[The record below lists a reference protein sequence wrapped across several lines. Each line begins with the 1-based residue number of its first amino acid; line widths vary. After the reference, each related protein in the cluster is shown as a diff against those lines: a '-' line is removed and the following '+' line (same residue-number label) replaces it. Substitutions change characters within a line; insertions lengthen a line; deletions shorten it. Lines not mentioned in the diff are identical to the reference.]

1 MLLEPSMNQTVF
13 SHISSPPA
21 RVGRS
26 LNERCNLPMLTEII
40 LSSMTP
46 ILGRRKQDV
55 VLQPTDK
62 PVVIEGDL
70 YLVFSLL
77 SAVVLETAGL
87 SSANAVMRVSFD
99 ADEEAAMVTIAGAN
113 YHQIAPGYIQLDQQ
127 LSDLAAEGGANLTMI
142 WNEHEG
148 PTLVLRFP
156 KVIQDK
162 LS

>member
-1 MLLEPSMNQTVF
+1 MNQTVF
-13 SHISSPPA
+13 PRISSP
-21 RVGRS
+21 S
-26 LNERCNLPMLTEII
+26 LRMAKSPSERCNLPMLTEII

-55 VLQPTDK
+55 VLHPTDK

-87 SSANAVMRVSFD
+87 SSANAVMRVSFE
-99 ADEEAAMVTIAGAN
+99 ADDEAAMVTIAGAN
-113 YHQIAPGYIQLDQQ
+113 YHQIAPGYMQLDQQ
-127 LSDLAAEGGANLTMI
+127 LSDLAEEGGANLTMI

-156 KVIQDK
+156 KTIQDQV
-162 LS
+162 S

>member
-1 MLLEPSMNQTVF
+1 MNQIVF
-13 SHISSPPA
+13 PRTRSPHVRMA
-21 RVGRS
+21 KS
-26 LNERCNLPMLTEII
+26 QNDRCNLPMLTEII

-55 VLQPTDK
+55 VLQPSEK

-99 ADEEAAMVTIAGAN
+99 TDDEAAMVTIAGAN

-127 LSDLAAEGGANLTMI
+127 LSDLATEGGANLTMI

-156 KVIQDK
+156 KAIPPQ

>member
-1 MLLEPSMNQTVF
+1 MLLEPSMNQALLTRAVT
-13 SHISSPPA
+13 SPSQLGKSP
-21 RVGRS
+21 S
-26 LNERCNLPMLTEII
+26 ERCNLPMLTEII

-46 ILGRRKQDV
+46 IFERRKQHV
-55 VLQPTDK
+55 ALKPSEK
-62 PVVIEGDL
+62 PVVVQGDL

-87 SSANAVMRVSFD
+87 SSAHAVMRVSFD
-99 ADEEAAMVTIAGAN
+99 SDEDAAVVTIAGAN

-127 LSDLAAEGGANLTMI
+127 LSDLAAEGGADLKMI

-156 KVIQDK
+156 KIIKPRVD
-162 LS
+162 

>member
-1 MLLEPSMNQTVF
+1 MNQTILSREINSP
-13 SHISSPPA
+13 SHNGKSQS
-21 RVGRS
+21 
-26 LNERCNLPMLTEII
+26 ERCNLPMLTEII

-46 ILGRRKQDV
+46 IFERRKQHIAV
-55 VLQPTDK
+55 KPSEK
-62 PVVIEGDL
+62 PVVVQGDL

-87 SSANAVMRVSFD
+87 SSAHAVMRVSFD
-99 ADEEAAMVTIAGAN
+99 TDDDAAVVTIAGAN

-127 LSDLAAEGGANLTMI
+127 LSDLAAEGGADLKMI

-156 KVIQDK
+156 KNTKRRLD
-162 LS
+162 